1 MKHWKG
7 SIYKSS

>member
-7 SIYKSS
+7 